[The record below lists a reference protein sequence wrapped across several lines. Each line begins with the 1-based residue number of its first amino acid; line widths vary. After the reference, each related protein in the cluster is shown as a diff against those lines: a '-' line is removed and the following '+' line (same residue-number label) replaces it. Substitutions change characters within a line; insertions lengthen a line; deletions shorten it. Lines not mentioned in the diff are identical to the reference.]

1 MGEGE
6 NGASHRPLPKMVV
19 RLEDTPLKSPQKRP
33 MPKNR
38 QLGYSH
44 TLAILADYSVNSSLE
59 VELADQLKE
68 SYEQYQAGGSEDSY
82 VHLCEQVATLK
93 GFLEC
98 KNKLYTDNLSFA
110 NARKN
115 FDIQSI
121 PTTHVELLAAVKLSH
136 TGGHRLLSVRLYCIF
151 LPHG

>member
-68 SYEQYQAGGSEDSY
+68 SYEQYQAGRSKDSY
-82 VHLCEQVATLK
+82 VYLCEHVTTLK

-98 KNKLYTDNLSFA
+98 KNDLYTDNLSFVS
-110 NARKN
+110 ARKN
-115 FDIQSI
+115 FDIKWI
-121 PTTHVELLAAVKLSH
+121 PTTL
-136 TGGHRLLSVRLYCIF
+136 I
-151 LPHG
+151 